1 MATTTKNTIKIRAIG
16 NSHGV
21 TLPKVLLEKYH
32 LKEGDTVTA
41 IETQDGI
48 LLSAQNATFDKA
60 MEIYRKGAAKYRNAM
75 RELAK

>member
-1 MATTTKNTIKIRAIG
+1 MAYTTKIRAIG
-16 NSHGV
+16 NSQGV
-21 TLPKVLLEKYH
+21 TLPRAILEKYH
-32 LKEGDTVTA
+32 LKEGDTQTA

-48 LLSAQNATFDKA
+48 LLSAQNDTFDKA